1 MLSKYFWTVYNKAL
15 TTTFTALLA
24 VGTQFSAMAWR
35 SSGESNR
42 HLVDNLKGN
51 VVVTE
56 IFRNISRFGPMH
68 SPLSH
73 NH

>member
-1 MLSKYFWTVYNKAL
+1 MLSKYFWTVYNKAV

-24 VGTQFSAMAWR
+24 VSTQFSAMAWR

-51 VVVTE
+51 VDETDV
-56 IFRNISRFGPMH
+56 FRDYKVGDDRN
-68 SPLSH
+68 LD
-73 NH
+73 